1 MLRFFGLRGCMNY
14 DLGFL
19 CLTRPAFTRLPWR
32 ITPCPC
38 VHAWASLAMFI
49 ILTASK
55 PCEICIV
62 KSRPA
67 GFRKF
72 LTLWCYLKKSEYAGT
87 WPAHSG
93 MFYMLLFVTIHNKP
107 RTFAKPHDTRALLLY
122 YILSWHVREI
132 TSSCCSLVRSINL
145 TAYPDTRI
153 VKFAYSS
160 FSGCSIAS
168 MSFSLPNTFT
178 LR

>member
-1 MLRFFGLRGCMNY
+1 MVRNFRQPADRDLAMLRFFGLRGCMNY

-19 CLTRPAFTRLPWR
+19 CLTRPAFTRLPK
-32 ITPCPC
+32 IPYA
-38 VHAWASLAMFI
+38 VVL
-49 ILTASK
+49 
-55 PCEICIV
+55 
-62 KSRPA
+62 
-67 GFRKF
+67 FRK
-72 LTLWCYLKKSEYAGT
+72 LEYAGT

-93 MFYMLLFVTIHNKP
+93 MLDIF
-107 RTFAKPHDTRALLLY
+107 LY

-132 TSSCCSLVRSINL
+132 TSSCCSLVRSMNL

>member
-1 MLRFFGLRGCMNY
+1 MVRNFRQPADRDLAMLRFFGLRGCMNY

-19 CLTRPAFTRLPWR
+19 CLTRPAFTRLPK
-32 ITPCPC
+32 IPYA
-38 VHAWASLAMFI
+38 VVL
-49 ILTASK
+49 
-55 PCEICIV
+55 
-62 KSRPA
+62 
-67 GFRKF
+67 FR
-72 LTLWCYLKKSEYAGT
+72 KSEYAGT
-87 WPAHSG
+87 WPAYSG
-93 MFYMLLFVTIHNKP
+93 MLDIF
-107 RTFAKPHDTRALLLY
+107 LY

-132 TSSCCSLVRSINL
+132 TSSCCSLVRSMNL

>member
-1 MLRFFGLRGCMNY
+1 MVRNFRQPADRDFAMLRFFGLRGCMNY
-14 DLGFL
+14 DFGFL

-38 VHAWASLAMFI
+38 VHAWASLAVFI

-55 PCEICIV
+55 PGEIRIA
-62 KSRPA
+62 KSRLA
-67 GFRKF
+67 GCRKF
-72 LTLWCYLKKSEYAGT
+72 LTLWCNLVHMQFIWKSEYAGT

-93 MFYMLLFVTIHNKP
+93 MLDIF
-107 RTFAKPHDTRALLLY
+107 LY

-132 TSSCCSLVRSINL
+132 TSSCCSLVRSMNL

-168 MSFSLPNTFT
+168 ISFSLPNTFT

>member
-1 MLRFFGLRGCMNY
+1 MVRNFRQPADRDFSMRRFFGLRGCMNY
-14 DLGFL
+14 DFGFL
-19 CLTRPAFTRLPWR
+19 CWTRPAFTYLPK
-32 ITPCPC
+32 IPYA
-38 VHAWASLAMFI
+38 VVL
-49 ILTASK
+49 
-55 PCEICIV
+55 
-62 KSRPA
+62 
-67 GFRKF
+67 FR
-72 LTLWCYLKKSEYAGT
+72 KSEYAGT
-87 WPAHSG
+87 GPAHSG
-93 MFYMLLFVTIHNKP
+93 MLDIF
-107 RTFAKPHDTRALLLY
+107 LY

-132 TSSCCSLVRSINL
+132 TSSCCSLVRSMNL

>member
-1 MLRFFGLRGCMNY
+1 MVRNFRQPADRDFAMLRFFGLRGCMNY

-19 CLTRPAFTRLPWR
+19 CLTRPDFTRFPKIPYAVVL
-32 ITPCPC
+32 
-38 VHAWASLAMFI
+38 
-49 ILTASK
+49 
-55 PCEICIV
+55 
-62 KSRPA
+62 
-67 GFRKF
+67 FR
-72 LTLWCYLKKSEYAGT
+72 KSEYAGT

-93 MFYMLLFVTIHNKP
+93 MFYTLLF
-107 RTFAKPHDTRALLLY
+107 LY

-132 TSSCCSLVRSINL
+132 TSSCCSLVRSMNL

>member
-1 MLRFFGLRGCMNY
+1 MVRNFRQPADRDLAMLRFFGLRGCMNY
-14 DLGFL
+14 DFGFL
-19 CLTRPAFTRLPWR
+19 CLTRPAFTRLPKIPYAVVLCR
-32 ITPCPC
+32 
-38 VHAWASLAMFI
+38 
-49 ILTASK
+49 
-55 PCEICIV
+55 
-62 KSRPA
+62 
-67 GFRKF
+67 
-72 LTLWCYLKKSEYAGT
+72 KSEYAGT

-93 MFYMLLFVTIHNKP
+93 MLDIF
-107 RTFAKPHDTRALLLY
+107 LY

-132 TSSCCSLVRSINL
+132 TSSCCSLVRSMNL

>member
-1 MLRFFGLRGCMNY
+1 MVRNFRQPADRDFAMLRFFGLRGCMNY
-14 DLGFL
+14 DFGFL
-19 CLTRPAFTRLPWR
+19 CLTRPAFTRLPK
-32 ITPCPC
+32 IPYA
-38 VHAWASLAMFI
+38 VVLFKNQNMQALGLH
-49 ILTASK
+49 ILE
-55 PCEICIV
+55 CWI
-62 KSRPA
+62 
-67 GFRKF
+67 FF
-72 LTLWCYLKKSEYAGT
+72 
-87 WPAHSG
+87 
-93 MFYMLLFVTIHNKP
+93 
-107 RTFAKPHDTRALLLY
+107 LY

-132 TSSCCSLVRSINL
+132 TSSCCSLVRSMNL

>member
-1 MLRFFGLRGCMNY
+1 MVRNFRHPADRDLAMLRFFGLRGCMNY

-19 CLTRPAFTRLPWR
+19 CLTRPAFTRLPK
-32 ITPCPC
+32 IPYA
-38 VHAWASLAMFI
+38 VVL
-49 ILTASK
+49 
-55 PCEICIV
+55 
-62 KSRPA
+62 
-67 GFRKF
+67 FR
-72 LTLWCYLKKSEYAGT
+72 KSEYAGT
-87 WPAHSG
+87 GPAHSG
-93 MFYMLLFVTIHNKP
+93 MLDIF
-107 RTFAKPHDTRALLLY
+107 LY

-132 TSSCCSLVRSINL
+132 TSSCCSLVRSMNL
-145 TAYPDTRI
+145 TAYPDTLI

>member
-38 VHAWASLAMFI
+38 VHAWASLAVFI

-72 LTLWCYLKKSEYAGT
+72 LTLWCNLKKSEYAGT

-93 MFYMLLFVTIHNKP
+93 MLDILIVT
-107 RTFAKPHDTRALLLY
+107 LLLY

-132 TSSCCSLVRSINL
+132 TSSCCSLVRSMNL

>member
-1 MLRFFGLRGCMNY
+1 MVRNFRQPADRDFAMLRFFGLRGCMNY
-14 DLGFL
+14 DFGFL
-19 CLTRPAFTRLPWR
+19 CLTRPAFTRLPK
-32 ITPCPC
+32 IPYA
-38 VHAWASLAMFI
+38 VVL
-49 ILTASK
+49 
-55 PCEICIV
+55 
-62 KSRPA
+62 
-67 GFRKF
+67 FR
-72 LTLWCYLKKSEYAGT
+72 KSEYAGT
-87 WPAHSG
+87 GPAHSG
-93 MFYMLLFVTIHNKP
+93 MLDIFF
-107 RTFAKPHDTRALLLY
+107 

-132 TSSCCSLVRSINL
+132 TSSCCSLVRSMNL

>member
-1 MLRFFGLRGCMNY
+1 MVRNFRQPADRDFAMLRFFGLRGCMNY

-19 CLTRPAFTRLPWR
+19 CLTRPAFTHLPK
-32 ITPCPC
+32 IPYA
-38 VHAWASLAMFI
+38 VVL
-49 ILTASK
+49 
-55 PCEICIV
+55 
-62 KSRPA
+62 SR
-67 GFRKF
+67 
-72 LTLWCYLKKSEYAGT
+72 KSEYAGT

-93 MFYMLLFVTIHNKP
+93 MLDIF
-107 RTFAKPHDTRALLLY
+107 LY

-132 TSSCCSLVRSINL
+132 TSSCCSLVRSMNL

>member
-1 MLRFFGLRGCMNY
+1 MVRNFRQPADRDFAMLRFFGLRGCMNY
-14 DLGFL
+14 DFGFL
-19 CLTRPAFTRLPWR
+19 CLTRPAFTHLPK
-32 ITPCPC
+32 IPYA
-38 VHAWASLAMFI
+38 VVL
-49 ILTASK
+49 
-55 PCEICIV
+55 
-62 KSRPA
+62 
-67 GFRKF
+67 FR
-72 LTLWCYLKKSEYAGT
+72 KSEYAGT

-93 MFYMLLFVTIHNKP
+93 MLDIF
-107 RTFAKPHDTRALLLY
+107 LY

-132 TSSCCSLVRSINL
+132 TSSCCSFVRSMNL

>member
-1 MLRFFGLRGCMNY
+1 MVRNFRKPDDRDFSMLRFFGPRGCMNY

-38 VHAWASLAMFI
+38 VHAWASLAVFI

-55 PCEICIV
+55 PCEIRIA
-62 KSRPA
+62 KSRSA
-67 GFRKF
+67 GLRKF
-72 LTLWCYLKKSEYAGT
+72 LTLWYNCGSIIRKSEYAGT

-93 MFYMLLFVTIHNKP
+93 MFYTLLF
-107 RTFAKPHDTRALLLY
+107 LY

-132 TSSCCSLVRSINL
+132 TSSCCSLVRSMNL

>member
-1 MLRFFGLRGCMNY
+1 MVRNFRYPASRDFSMLRFFGLRGCMNY
-14 DLGFL
+14 DFGFL
-19 CLTRPAFTRLPWR
+19 CLTRPAFTYLPK
-32 ITPCPC
+32 IPYA
-38 VHAWASLAMFI
+38 VVL
-49 ILTASK
+49 
-55 PCEICIV
+55 
-62 KSRPA
+62 
-67 GFRKF
+67 FR
-72 LTLWCYLKKSEYAGT
+72 KSEYAGT
-87 WPAHSG
+87 GPAHSG
-93 MFYMLLFVTIHNKP
+93 MLDIF
-107 RTFAKPHDTRALLLY
+107 LY

-132 TSSCCSLVRSINL
+132 TSSCCSLVRSMNL

>member
-1 MLRFFGLRGCMNY
+1 MVRNFRQPADRDFSMLRFFGLRGCMNY

-38 VHAWASLAMFI
+38 VHAWASLAVFI

-55 PCEICIV
+55 PCEIRIA
-62 KSRPA
+62 KSRLA
-67 GFRKF
+67 GCRKF
-72 LTLWCYLKKSEYAGT
+72 LTLWCYLGNQN
-87 WPAHSG
+87 
-93 MFYMLLFVTIHNKP
+93 MQ
-107 RTFAKPHDTRALLLY
+107 ALGLHILECCIFFLY

-132 TSSCCSLVRSINL
+132 TSSCCSLVRSMNL

>member
-1 MLRFFGLRGCMNY
+1 MVRNFRQPADRDFAMLRFFGLRGCMNY
-14 DLGFL
+14 DFGFL
-19 CLTRPAFTRLPWR
+19 CLTRPAFTRLPK
-32 ITPCPC
+32 IPYA
-38 VHAWASLAMFI
+38 VVL
-49 ILTASK
+49 
-55 PCEICIV
+55 
-62 KSRPA
+62 
-67 GFRKF
+67 FR
-72 LTLWCYLKKSEYAGT
+72 KSEYAGT
-87 WPAHSG
+87 WPAHSR
-93 MFYMLLFVTIHNKP
+93 MLDIF
-107 RTFAKPHDTRALLLY
+107 LY

-132 TSSCCSLVRSINL
+132 TSSCCSLVRSMNL

>member
-1 MLRFFGLRGCMNY
+1 MVRNFRQPADRDFSMLRFFGLRDCMNY

-19 CLTRPAFTRLPWR
+19 CLTRPAFTHLPKIPYAVVLFSTYAVYLEIR
-32 ITPCPC
+32 ICR
-38 VHAWASLAMFI
+38 HLA
-49 ILTASK
+49 
-55 PCEICIV
+55 C
-62 KSRPA
+62 
-67 GFRKF
+67 
-72 LTLWCYLKKSEYAGT
+72 
-87 WPAHSG
+87 
-93 MFYMLLFVTIHNKP
+93 
-107 RTFAKPHDTRALLLY
+107 TFWNVGY
-122 YILSWHVREI
+122 FFYILSWHVREI
-132 TSSCCSLVRSINL
+132 TSSCCSLVRSMNL

>member
-1 MLRFFGLRGCMNY
+1 MVRNFRKPADRDFEMLRFFGPRGCMNY

-38 VHAWASLAMFI
+38 VHAWASLAVFI

-55 PCEICIV
+55 PCEIRIA
-62 KSRPA
+62 KSRSA

-93 MFYMLLFVTIHNKP
+93 MFFMLFFVTIHNKP
-107 RTFAKPHDTRALLLY
+107 RTFAKPHDTRALFSVVLNSY
-122 YILSWHVREI
+122 FIFILH
-132 TSSCCSLVRSINL
+132 SLVAC
-145 TAYPDTRI
+145 T
-153 VKFAYSS
+153 
-160 FSGCSIAS
+160 
-168 MSFSLPNTFT
+168 
-178 LR
+178 